1 MVRTVRI
8 RHSSAIIG
16 AGDPPHTKTLG
27 SDGQAMRIE
36 YLADHEELVPE
47 LANWHFAE
55 WSYLQPKETLEARA
69 LRLSRCCG
77 HNEIPT
83 VVIGLLGNVLCGSGM
98 LVAQDMD
105 CRPNLTPWLAGLYVA
120 PQYRR
125 QGYGTK
131 LIERIVEEAATL
143 QARVLYLYTPN
154 SEQYYRGRGWSL
166 MERCKYRG
174 ADVSIMSRSVA
185 A

>member
-1 MVRTVRI
+1 M
-8 RHSSAIIG
+8 
-16 AGDPPHTKTLG
+16 TKTTRVFMNG
-27 SDGQAMRIE
+27 NSQAVRIE

-55 WSYLQPKETLEARA
+55 WSFLQPNETLEGRT
-69 LRLSRCCG
+69 LRLRRSCG

-83 VVIGLLGNVLCGSGM
+83 VVIGLLGNELCGSGM
-98 LVAQDMD
+98 LVANDMD
-105 CRPNLTPWLAGLYVA
+105 SRPKLTPWLAGLYVA
-120 PQYRR
+120 PAHRR
-125 QGYGTK
+125 KGYGTK
-131 LIERIVEEAATL
+131 LIERIVQEAAAL
-143 QARVLYLYTPN
+143 QAQVLYLYTPS
-154 SEQYYRGRGWSL
+154 SEQYYSGRGWSV